1 MKVYGEAALA
11 AFAKKYAASRK
22 PLQRFL
28 AIARLA
34 EWPHIP
40 ALKQA
45 FPATDYAPSTGTL
58 IFDIGGNKFRL
69 VARVD
74 FEEQVLYL
82 QRVPTHEEYNRED
95 F

>member
-1 MKVYGEAALA
+1 MKVYGEAALTV
-11 AFAKKYAASRK
+11 FAKKYAASRK

-28 AIARLA
+28 AIAHLA
-34 EWPHIP
+34 DWPHFP
-40 ALKQA
+40 AVKQA

-82 QRVPTHEEYNRED
+82 QSVLTHEEYDRED